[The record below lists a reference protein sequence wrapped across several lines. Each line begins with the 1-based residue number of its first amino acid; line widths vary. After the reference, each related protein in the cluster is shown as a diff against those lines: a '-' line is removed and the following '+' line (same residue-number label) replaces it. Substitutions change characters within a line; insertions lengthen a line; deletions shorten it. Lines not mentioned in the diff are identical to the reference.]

1 MDKLLIDF
9 FEFQVLVEAA
19 WYSGTILRHSI
30 MQKAINVW
38 YKHLSENERERTY
51 DFFLR
56 TKEDE
61 IKLEIQKRFMA
72 RYNPNNQYKVFA
84 IYNGEEQI
92 IETYLFNDK
101 YWISE
106 TTQVAQEYIIKV
118 EKIEQL
124 GCVTA

>member
-61 IKLEIQKRFMA
+61 IKLEIQKSQSIVCPLSLFLCFVLRL
-72 RYNPNNQYKVFA
+72 
-84 IYNGEEQI
+84 
-92 IETYLFNDK
+92 YL
-101 YWISE
+101 
-106 TTQVAQEYIIKV
+106 
-118 EKIEQL
+118 
-124 GCVTA
+124 